1 MRFGANAPVILG
13 YCDWLIL
20 VVLPACHDN
29 YRSYGSVGT
38 PTLREWQ
45 WIYMLIYSHKTCH
58 LNLRFLSVKII

>member
-38 PTLREWQ
+38 PHSERVAMDLHADLQPQDMPFE
-45 WIYMLIYSHKTCH
+45 SAFSEC
-58 LNLRFLSVKII
+58 